1 MIVSPM
7 LAQSAPAWQSF
18 LAVGALATAIGGFV
32 ALQVWSQRRR
42 RRGEEASTFDDKG
55 AEVITAYRSPV

>member
-1 MIVSPM
+1 M
-7 LAQSAPAWQSF
+7 LDSATFANAVAAWQSF
-18 LAVGALATAIGGFV
+18 LTVSGFAAVIGGYV
-32 ALQVWSQRRR
+32 ALQLWSQRRR